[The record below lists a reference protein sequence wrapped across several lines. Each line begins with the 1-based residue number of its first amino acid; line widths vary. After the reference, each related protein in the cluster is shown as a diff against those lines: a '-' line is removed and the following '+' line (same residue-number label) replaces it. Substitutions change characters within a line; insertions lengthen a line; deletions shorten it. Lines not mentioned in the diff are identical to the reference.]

1 MNSFFLNCTLNYTL
15 EVKTI
20 LCPKIF
26 VQHVWAIL
34 KKNTQSLERKKIE
47 NNEHYHFSLIKVISE
62 NRFITE
68 RIKH

>member
-1 MNSFFLNCTLNYTL
+1 MNSIFLNCTLNYTL

-34 KKNTQSLERKKIE
+34 KKIHRALKEKQLKTMN
-47 NNEHYHFSLIKVISE
+47 
-62 NRFITE
+62 IT
-68 RIKH
+68 IFHL